1 MTYHNKS
8 CGFVNTV
15 SKVFKTAFVSWDY
28 NDIKKVLRQKNI
40 ISHRPSETNND
51 NCIYTKPGFQN
62 SYPLALIFWDS

>member
-28 NDIKKVLRQKNI
+28 NDIKKGFETKEYYF
-40 ISHRPSETNND
+40 PS
-51 NCIYTKPGFQN
+51 P
-62 SYPLALIFWDS
+62 FWDK